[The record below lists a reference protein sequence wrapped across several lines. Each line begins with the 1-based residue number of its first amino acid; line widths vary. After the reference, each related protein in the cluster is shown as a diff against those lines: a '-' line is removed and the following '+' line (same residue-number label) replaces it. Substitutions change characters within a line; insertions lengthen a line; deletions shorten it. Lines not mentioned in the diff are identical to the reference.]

1 MIAPWLFWRKSKPF
15 PLSQHTKPTLKLP
28 VESNLLCFIRE
39 SPCLH
44 EINVLLGN
52 GEVKITIII
61 IGTQYYYCYLV
72 SPLCK
77 KVKDLDIGCDYSLPP
92 TSFLLMVSE
101 LEFES
106 GLKTTGMFV
115 IVSYYGTAKGLPKV
129 RVTWVSYVIIRSQTS
144 LAHNNNKYLLEIL

>member
-1 MIAPWLFWRKSKPF
+1 M
-15 PLSQHTKPTLKLP
+15 
-28 VESNLLCFIRE
+28 
-39 SPCLH
+39 
-44 EINVLLGN
+44 
-52 GEVKITIII
+52 
-61 IGTQYYYCYLV
+61 

-92 TSFLLMVSE
+92 MSLLLMVSE

-129 RVTWVSYVIIRSQTS
+129 RVT
-144 LAHNNNKYLLEIL
+144 